1 MEKGIVIRIRKWS
14 LEKREH
20 LKTLTRDMKWLQFFV
35 TMYSIISK
43 LGNLLYI
50 LKI

>member
-1 MEKGIVIRIRKWS
+1 MEKGIVIKIFKWS

-20 LKTLTRDMKWLQFFV
+20 LKTLTTNMKCLQFFV
-35 TMYSIISK
+35 TMYSIISE

-50 LKI
+50 LKN